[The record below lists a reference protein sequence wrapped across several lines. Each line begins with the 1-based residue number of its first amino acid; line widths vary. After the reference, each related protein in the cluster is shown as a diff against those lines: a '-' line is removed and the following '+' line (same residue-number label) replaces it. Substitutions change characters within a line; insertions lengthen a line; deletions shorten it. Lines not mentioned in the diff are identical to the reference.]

1 SQCGPPLPRL
11 HHLARRPGHLPH
23 GELHP
28 DASRHPS
35 QGSDHEGR
43 ARRLQIRSAHPRGGR
58 HPRAALP
65 ENLPGH
71 LPLNP
76 APAPRP
82 QENVA
87 SMRICFL
94 NQAPEQSK
102 AYDTAKIEALLN
114 SYASPGTK
122 VEIVFPDNYEGS
134 RLYDTIG
141 AQSVLN
147 GLHHMMETPAIVRK
161 IFWAAQNGYDA
172 VISSNTFDPGVDG
185 GRLAVEIP
193 VIGLLRTSMHAALT
207 LSDRVGITVPL
218 PPHVPHTLRI
228 LRTLGLDRFV
238 SDIRPIGVYGS
249 DIAKRKNEI
258 FDITE
263 KLIRGLISETRAE
276 IILPLG
282 GALIPYV
289 VNPDDLAKAT
299 GIQVL
304 NTKA

>member
-1 SQCGPPLPRL
+1 
-11 HHLARRPGHLPH
+11 
-23 GELHP
+23 
-28 DASRHPS
+28 
-35 QGSDHEGR
+35 
-43 ARRLQIRSAHPRGGR
+43 
-58 HPRAALP
+58 
-65 ENLPGH
+65 
-71 LPLNP
+71 
-76 APAPRP
+76 
-82 QENVA
+82 
-87 SMRICFL
+87 MRILFL
-94 NQAPEQSK
+94 NQAPQR
-102 AYDTAKIEALLN
+102 AAHYDPAKIEAQLN
-114 SYASPGTK
+114 TYASPGTK
-122 VEIVFPDNYEGS
+122 VEIGFPDDYEG
-134 RLYDTIG
+134 
-141 AQSVLN
+141 AQVFDALGGQSALN

-185 GRLAVEIP
+185 GRLAVDIP

-207 LSDRVGITVPL
+207 LADRVGITVPL
-218 PPHVPHTLRI
+218 PPHVPYTWRI

-263 KLIRGLISETRAE
+263 KLIRGLIDETRAE

-299 GIQVL
+299 GAQVL
-304 NTKA
+304 NTKAIGIRFAEMCVAFGMTQSAITYPRAKLTYEDFVSRS